1 LLRNTKPQRRA
12 LIQSITKQFDNDK
25 IDLHHMLYLADNLA
39 YFPYV
44 VQDEPLYIIHQIDV
58 LISVTGTNLLT
69 SFREGLT
76 PVTPPPGSVAASGG
90 GGAVDLDVELAKAF
104 NAAGDAVAGNIGVLK
119 IVEF

>member
-1 LLRNTKPQRRA
+1 LRNTKPQRRA
-12 LIQSITKQFDNDK
+12 LIQSITKQFDNEK

-76 PVTPPPGSVAASGG
+76 PLPGAENATP
-90 GGAVDLDVELAKAF
+90 AVDLDMELAKAF
-104 NAAGDAVAGNIGVLK
+104 NSAGNAVAGNIGELREVC
-119 IVEF
+119 